1 MSIVI
6 EHLNYVYMQGG
17 PYETKAL
24 DDVSLTIHDGEFI
37 GLIGHTGSGK
47 STLVQHL
54 NGLIL
59 PTSGQ
64 ITVDGMDLAD
74 KNTDKR
80 AIRRRVGLV
89 FQYPENQ
96 LFEETVA
103 KDIAFGPKNLGLDE
117 AEIDRRVRTAMRR
130 VALDYDKLSQ
140 RSVFELSGGQMRRV
154 AIAGVLAMEPQTL
167 VLDEPCAGLDPKGR
181 EEILG
186 LISDLHRESGATIVM
201 VSHSMD
207 DVAALAERVIVMN
220 HGKVAM
226 DGAPREVFSRGE
238 ELRAIGLDVPQAV
251 ELAQKL
257 REKGFDVP
265 EGIYKIE
272 EVRAAVEAIV
282 GKEAAMLNDI
292 TLGQYFP
299 GNSPIHR
306 MDPRM
311 KLILT
316 ILYIVGVFIVAN
328 LPGYAIAL
336 AFLYIVVRVSGIK
349 FSYLAKG
356 VKPLR
361 FIIIFTFIL
370 NLFFVQGETPI
381 FTLGF
386 FTLTKEALNNAIY
399 FALRLIFLVMGTSV
413 LTLTTSPVQ
422 LTDGLER
429 IMHPLEKIHFPAHEL
444 AMMMTIALRFIP
456 TLLEE
461 TDKIQKAQMARG
473 ADFES
478 GNLIARAK
486 AMIPLLV
493 PLFVSSFRRANELA
507 MAMEARCYRGGDKRT
522 RLRELKYTKLDLYG
536 ALAVAAFLVIIVAEG
551 RLLG

>member
-17 PYETKAL
+17 PYETRAL

-59 PTSGQ
+59 PTSGK
-64 ITVDGMDLAD
+64 ITVDGMDLAE
-74 KNTDKR
+74 KGTDRR

-103 KDIAFGPKNLGLDE
+103 KDIAFGPKKLGLDE

-130 VALDYDKLSQ
+130 VALDYDKLAQ

-167 VLDEPCAGLDPKGR
+167 VLDEPCAGLDPRGR

-226 DGAPREVFSRGE
+226 DGTPREIFSRGE
-238 ELRAIGLDVPQAV
+238 ELHAIGLDVPQAV

-282 GKEAAMLNDI
+282 GK
-292 TLGQYFP
+292 
-299 GNSPIHR
+299 
-306 MDPRM
+306 
-311 KLILT
+311 
-316 ILYIVGVFIVAN
+316 
-328 LPGYAIAL
+328 
-336 AFLYIVVRVSGIK
+336 
-349 FSYLAKG
+349 
-356 VKPLR
+356 
-361 FIIIFTFIL
+361 
-370 NLFFVQGETPI
+370 
-381 FTLGF
+381 
-386 FTLTKEALNNAIY
+386 
-399 FALRLIFLVMGTSV
+399 
-413 LTLTTSPVQ
+413 
-422 LTDGLER
+422 
-429 IMHPLEKIHFPAHEL
+429 
-444 AMMMTIALRFIP
+444 
-456 TLLEE
+456 
-461 TDKIQKAQMARG
+461 
-473 ADFES
+473 
-478 GNLIARAK
+478 
-486 AMIPLLV
+486 
-493 PLFVSSFRRANELA
+493 
-507 MAMEARCYRGGDKRT
+507 GGRH
-522 RLRELKYTKLDLYG
+522 
-536 ALAVAAFLVIIVAEG
+536 A
-551 RLLG
+551 

>member
-24 DDVSLTIHDGEFI
+24 DDVSLTIHDGEFV

-117 AEIDRRVRTAMRR
+117 AEIDRRVRTEMRR

-140 RSVFELSGGQMRRV
+140 RSVFELSGGQKRRV

-282 GKEAAMLNDI
+282 GK
-292 TLGQYFP
+292 
-299 GNSPIHR
+299 
-306 MDPRM
+306 
-311 KLILT
+311 
-316 ILYIVGVFIVAN
+316 
-328 LPGYAIAL
+328 
-336 AFLYIVVRVSGIK
+336 
-349 FSYLAKG
+349 
-356 VKPLR
+356 
-361 FIIIFTFIL
+361 
-370 NLFFVQGETPI
+370 
-381 FTLGF
+381 
-386 FTLTKEALNNAIY
+386 
-399 FALRLIFLVMGTSV
+399 
-413 LTLTTSPVQ
+413 
-422 LTDGLER
+422 
-429 IMHPLEKIHFPAHEL
+429 
-444 AMMMTIALRFIP
+444 
-456 TLLEE
+456 
-461 TDKIQKAQMARG
+461 
-473 ADFES
+473 
-478 GNLIARAK
+478 
-486 AMIPLLV
+486 
-493 PLFVSSFRRANELA
+493 
-507 MAMEARCYRGGDKRT
+507 GGRH
-522 RLRELKYTKLDLYG
+522 
-536 ALAVAAFLVIIVAEG
+536 A
-551 RLLG
+551 

>member
-24 DDVSLTIHDGEFI
+24 DEVSLTIHDGEFV

-265 EGIYKIE
+265 EDIYKIE

-282 GKEAAMLNDI
+282 GK
-292 TLGQYFP
+292 
-299 GNSPIHR
+299 
-306 MDPRM
+306 
-311 KLILT
+311 
-316 ILYIVGVFIVAN
+316 
-328 LPGYAIAL
+328 
-336 AFLYIVVRVSGIK
+336 
-349 FSYLAKG
+349 
-356 VKPLR
+356 
-361 FIIIFTFIL
+361 
-370 NLFFVQGETPI
+370 
-381 FTLGF
+381 
-386 FTLTKEALNNAIY
+386 
-399 FALRLIFLVMGTSV
+399 
-413 LTLTTSPVQ
+413 
-422 LTDGLER
+422 
-429 IMHPLEKIHFPAHEL
+429 
-444 AMMMTIALRFIP
+444 
-456 TLLEE
+456 
-461 TDKIQKAQMARG
+461 
-473 ADFES
+473 
-478 GNLIARAK
+478 
-486 AMIPLLV
+486 
-493 PLFVSSFRRANELA
+493 
-507 MAMEARCYRGGDKRT
+507 GGRH
-522 RLRELKYTKLDLYG
+522 
-536 ALAVAAFLVIIVAEG
+536 A
-551 RLLG
+551 

>member
-24 DDVSLTIHDGEFI
+24 DDVSLTIHDGEFV

-130 VALDYDKLSQ
+130 VALDFDKLSQ

-282 GKEAAMLNDI
+282 GK
-292 TLGQYFP
+292 
-299 GNSPIHR
+299 
-306 MDPRM
+306 
-311 KLILT
+311 
-316 ILYIVGVFIVAN
+316 
-328 LPGYAIAL
+328 
-336 AFLYIVVRVSGIK
+336 
-349 FSYLAKG
+349 
-356 VKPLR
+356 
-361 FIIIFTFIL
+361 
-370 NLFFVQGETPI
+370 
-381 FTLGF
+381 
-386 FTLTKEALNNAIY
+386 
-399 FALRLIFLVMGTSV
+399 
-413 LTLTTSPVQ
+413 
-422 LTDGLER
+422 
-429 IMHPLEKIHFPAHEL
+429 
-444 AMMMTIALRFIP
+444 
-456 TLLEE
+456 
-461 TDKIQKAQMARG
+461 
-473 ADFES
+473 
-478 GNLIARAK
+478 
-486 AMIPLLV
+486 
-493 PLFVSSFRRANELA
+493 
-507 MAMEARCYRGGDKRT
+507 GGRH
-522 RLRELKYTKLDLYG
+522 
-536 ALAVAAFLVIIVAEG
+536 A
-551 RLLG
+551 

>member
-17 PYETKAL
+17 PYETRAL

-59 PTSGQ
+59 PTSGK
-64 ITVDGMDLAD
+64 ITVDGMDLAE
-74 KNTDKR
+74 KGTDRR

-103 KDIAFGPKNLGLDE
+103 KDIAFGPKNLGLGE
-117 AEIDRRVRTAMRR
+117 EEIDRRVRTAMRR
-130 VALDYDKLSQ
+130 VALDYDKLAQ

-167 VLDEPCAGLDPKGR
+167 VLDEPCAGLDPRGR

-226 DGAPREVFSRGE
+226 DGTPREIFSRGE

-257 REKGFDVP
+257 REKGFDVQ

-282 GKEAAMLNDI
+282 GK
-292 TLGQYFP
+292 
-299 GNSPIHR
+299 
-306 MDPRM
+306 
-311 KLILT
+311 
-316 ILYIVGVFIVAN
+316 
-328 LPGYAIAL
+328 
-336 AFLYIVVRVSGIK
+336 
-349 FSYLAKG
+349 
-356 VKPLR
+356 
-361 FIIIFTFIL
+361 
-370 NLFFVQGETPI
+370 
-381 FTLGF
+381 
-386 FTLTKEALNNAIY
+386 
-399 FALRLIFLVMGTSV
+399 
-413 LTLTTSPVQ
+413 
-422 LTDGLER
+422 
-429 IMHPLEKIHFPAHEL
+429 
-444 AMMMTIALRFIP
+444 
-456 TLLEE
+456 
-461 TDKIQKAQMARG
+461 
-473 ADFES
+473 
-478 GNLIARAK
+478 
-486 AMIPLLV
+486 
-493 PLFVSSFRRANELA
+493 
-507 MAMEARCYRGGDKRT
+507 GGRH
-522 RLRELKYTKLDLYG
+522 
-536 ALAVAAFLVIIVAEG
+536 A
-551 RLLG
+551 

>member
-24 DDVSLTIHDGEFI
+24 DDVSLTIHDGEFV

-265 EGIYKIE
+265 EGIYRIE

-282 GKEAAMLNDI
+282 GK
-292 TLGQYFP
+292 
-299 GNSPIHR
+299 
-306 MDPRM
+306 
-311 KLILT
+311 
-316 ILYIVGVFIVAN
+316 
-328 LPGYAIAL
+328 
-336 AFLYIVVRVSGIK
+336 
-349 FSYLAKG
+349 
-356 VKPLR
+356 
-361 FIIIFTFIL
+361 
-370 NLFFVQGETPI
+370 
-381 FTLGF
+381 
-386 FTLTKEALNNAIY
+386 
-399 FALRLIFLVMGTSV
+399 
-413 LTLTTSPVQ
+413 
-422 LTDGLER
+422 
-429 IMHPLEKIHFPAHEL
+429 
-444 AMMMTIALRFIP
+444 
-456 TLLEE
+456 
-461 TDKIQKAQMARG
+461 
-473 ADFES
+473 
-478 GNLIARAK
+478 
-486 AMIPLLV
+486 
-493 PLFVSSFRRANELA
+493 
-507 MAMEARCYRGGDKRT
+507 GGRH
-522 RLRELKYTKLDLYG
+522 
-536 ALAVAAFLVIIVAEG
+536 A
-551 RLLG
+551 

>member
-17 PYETKAL
+17 PYETRAL

-59 PTSGQ
+59 PTSGK
-64 ITVDGMDLAD
+64 ITVDGMDLAE
-74 KNTDKR
+74 KGTDRR

-103 KDIAFGPKNLGLDE
+103 KDIAFGPKNLGLGE
-117 AEIDRRVRTAMRR
+117 EEIDRRVRTAMRR
-130 VALDYDKLSQ
+130 VALDYDKLAQ

-167 VLDEPCAGLDPKGR
+167 VLDEPCAGLDPRGR

-226 DGAPREVFSRGE
+226 DGVPREVFSRGE

-282 GKEAAMLNDI
+282 GK
-292 TLGQYFP
+292 
-299 GNSPIHR
+299 
-306 MDPRM
+306 
-311 KLILT
+311 
-316 ILYIVGVFIVAN
+316 
-328 LPGYAIAL
+328 
-336 AFLYIVVRVSGIK
+336 
-349 FSYLAKG
+349 
-356 VKPLR
+356 
-361 FIIIFTFIL
+361 
-370 NLFFVQGETPI
+370 
-381 FTLGF
+381 
-386 FTLTKEALNNAIY
+386 
-399 FALRLIFLVMGTSV
+399 
-413 LTLTTSPVQ
+413 
-422 LTDGLER
+422 
-429 IMHPLEKIHFPAHEL
+429 
-444 AMMMTIALRFIP
+444 
-456 TLLEE
+456 
-461 TDKIQKAQMARG
+461 
-473 ADFES
+473 
-478 GNLIARAK
+478 
-486 AMIPLLV
+486 
-493 PLFVSSFRRANELA
+493 
-507 MAMEARCYRGGDKRT
+507 GGRH
-522 RLRELKYTKLDLYG
+522 
-536 ALAVAAFLVIIVAEG
+536 A
-551 RLLG
+551 

>member
-6 EHLNYVYMQGG
+6 EHLNYIYMQGG
-17 PYETKAL
+17 PYETRAL

-59 PTSGQ
+59 PTSGK

-103 KDIAFGPKNLGLDE
+103 KDIAFGPKNLGLEE

-130 VALDYDKLSQ
+130 VALDYDKLAQ

-167 VLDEPCAGLDPKGR
+167 VLDEPCAGLDPRGR

-226 DGAPREVFSRGE
+226 DGAPREIFSRGE

-282 GKEAAMLNDI
+282 GK
-292 TLGQYFP
+292 
-299 GNSPIHR
+299 
-306 MDPRM
+306 
-311 KLILT
+311 
-316 ILYIVGVFIVAN
+316 
-328 LPGYAIAL
+328 
-336 AFLYIVVRVSGIK
+336 
-349 FSYLAKG
+349 
-356 VKPLR
+356 
-361 FIIIFTFIL
+361 
-370 NLFFVQGETPI
+370 
-381 FTLGF
+381 
-386 FTLTKEALNNAIY
+386 
-399 FALRLIFLVMGTSV
+399 
-413 LTLTTSPVQ
+413 
-422 LTDGLER
+422 
-429 IMHPLEKIHFPAHEL
+429 
-444 AMMMTIALRFIP
+444 
-456 TLLEE
+456 
-461 TDKIQKAQMARG
+461 
-473 ADFES
+473 
-478 GNLIARAK
+478 
-486 AMIPLLV
+486 
-493 PLFVSSFRRANELA
+493 
-507 MAMEARCYRGGDKRT
+507 GGRH
-522 RLRELKYTKLDLYG
+522 
-536 ALAVAAFLVIIVAEG
+536 A
-551 RLLG
+551 

>member
-17 PYETKAL
+17 PYETRAL

-59 PTSGQ
+59 PTSGK
-64 ITVDGMDLAD
+64 ITVDGMDLAE
-74 KNTDKR
+74 KGTDRR

-103 KDIAFGPKNLGLDE
+103 KDIAFGPKNLGLGE
-117 AEIDRRVRTAMRR
+117 EEIDRRVRTAMRR
-130 VALDYDKLSQ
+130 VALDYDKLAQ

-167 VLDEPCAGLDPKGR
+167 VLDEPCAGLDPRGR
-181 EEILG
+181 EEVLG

-226 DGAPREVFSRGE
+226 DGTPREIFSCGE

-282 GKEAAMLNDI
+282 GK
-292 TLGQYFP
+292 
-299 GNSPIHR
+299 
-306 MDPRM
+306 
-311 KLILT
+311 
-316 ILYIVGVFIVAN
+316 
-328 LPGYAIAL
+328 
-336 AFLYIVVRVSGIK
+336 
-349 FSYLAKG
+349 
-356 VKPLR
+356 
-361 FIIIFTFIL
+361 
-370 NLFFVQGETPI
+370 
-381 FTLGF
+381 
-386 FTLTKEALNNAIY
+386 
-399 FALRLIFLVMGTSV
+399 
-413 LTLTTSPVQ
+413 
-422 LTDGLER
+422 
-429 IMHPLEKIHFPAHEL
+429 
-444 AMMMTIALRFIP
+444 
-456 TLLEE
+456 
-461 TDKIQKAQMARG
+461 
-473 ADFES
+473 
-478 GNLIARAK
+478 
-486 AMIPLLV
+486 
-493 PLFVSSFRRANELA
+493 
-507 MAMEARCYRGGDKRT
+507 GGRH
-522 RLRELKYTKLDLYG
+522 
-536 ALAVAAFLVIIVAEG
+536 A
-551 RLLG
+551 

>member
-17 PYETKAL
+17 TYETKAL
-24 DDVSLTIHDGEFI
+24 DDVSLTIHDGEFV

-282 GKEAAMLNDI
+282 GK
-292 TLGQYFP
+292 
-299 GNSPIHR
+299 
-306 MDPRM
+306 
-311 KLILT
+311 
-316 ILYIVGVFIVAN
+316 
-328 LPGYAIAL
+328 
-336 AFLYIVVRVSGIK
+336 
-349 FSYLAKG
+349 
-356 VKPLR
+356 
-361 FIIIFTFIL
+361 
-370 NLFFVQGETPI
+370 
-381 FTLGF
+381 
-386 FTLTKEALNNAIY
+386 
-399 FALRLIFLVMGTSV
+399 
-413 LTLTTSPVQ
+413 
-422 LTDGLER
+422 
-429 IMHPLEKIHFPAHEL
+429 
-444 AMMMTIALRFIP
+444 
-456 TLLEE
+456 
-461 TDKIQKAQMARG
+461 
-473 ADFES
+473 
-478 GNLIARAK
+478 
-486 AMIPLLV
+486 
-493 PLFVSSFRRANELA
+493 
-507 MAMEARCYRGGDKRT
+507 GGRH
-522 RLRELKYTKLDLYG
+522 
-536 ALAVAAFLVIIVAEG
+536 A
-551 RLLG
+551 